1 MCFEMMFHITFMLS
15 FLSLSFQARS
25 SAART
30 LLEVAKQQ
38 TVDTRGVAAEAASAA
53 AEAAVKSSMARFH
66 EQQEQLLREREAR
79 LKSYRDRSRDVT
91 RDSYSSYSTSQRS
104 DSYSRTRTP
113 RSETD
118 AVDWGSQSKGSAS
131 KSRTNV
137 GDDVDV
143 SRSSKQ
149 DRTVR

>member
-1 MCFEMMFHITFMLS
+1 MSLECFLLPVCWALFAL
-15 FLSLSFQARS
+15 LFQARS

-53 AEAAVKSSMARFH
+53 AEAAVKSSMSRFH
-66 EQQEQLLREREAR
+66 EQQEQLLRERGTR

-104 DSYSRTRTP
+104 DSYSRTRTS
-113 RSETD
+113 RSGTD
-118 AVDWGSQSKGSAS
+118 AVDRESQSKGSAS

-143 SRSSKQ
+143 SRSSER
-149 DRTVR
+149 DGTVR

>member
-1 MCFEMMFHITFMLS
+1 MMFHITFMLS
-15 FLSLSFQARS
+15 FLSLTFQARS

-91 RDSYSSYSTSQRS
+91 RDSYSSYSSYSTSQRS

>member
-1 MCFEMMFHITFMLS
+1 MLR
-15 FLSLSFQARS
+15 FLSLTFQARS

-66 EQQEQLLREREAR
+66 EQQELLREREAR

>member
-1 MCFEMMFHITFMLS
+1 MMFHITFMLS
-15 FLSLSFQARS
+15 FLSLTFQARS

-118 AVDWGSQSKGSAS
+118 AVDWGSQSKGSPS
-131 KSRTNV
+131 KNRTNV